1 MKLSFRSLAVAAI
14 TAAACVSVHAQQYP
28 SKPVRFII
36 PFPPGGPT
44 DIIGRMAAD
53 ILTKAYGVQFVA
65 DNRAGAGGNIGTE
78 TVAKAA
84 PDGYTLSLVP
94 SSHAIAP
101 LFYARLPFDVFKDFT
116 FITLV
121 ASGPNIV
128 VVNPS
133 VPVKSIA
140 ELVSLA
146 KEKPGELAFASAGV
160 GSSTHLAGEYF
171 NGVAGINALHVPY
184 KGSSQAEADVISG
197 RVSYMVDSIPSA
209 LPKVQ
214 AGQVRALA
222 TTGKRRFAALPN
234 VPTVLEA
241 GIPYESTSWWGVI
254 GPANLPSTIVDKVAA
269 EITRIMRQ
277 DDVKEFIAGQG
288 AEPTTSTPQEFF
300 DLVKRDNALYAKIV
314 KDANIRIEQ

>member
-1 MKLSFRSLAVAAI
+1 MNNAWILIGLAVAV
-14 TAAACVSVHAQQYP
+14 AAPAARAQEYPTKPIRIIVSYA
-28 SKPVRFII
+28 
-36 PFPPGGPT
+36 PGGGT
-44 DIIGRMAAD
+44 DVIARVLARKLNEAWGQAVI
-53 ILTKAYGVQFVA
+53 VE
-65 DNRAGAGGNIGTE
+65 NRPGAGGNIGTE
-78 TVAKAA
+78 AVAKVA

-101 LFYARLPFDVFKDFT
+101 LFYAKLPFDVFKDFT

-146 KEKPGELAFASAGV
+146 KEKPGDLAFASAGV

-171 NGVAGINALHVPY
+171 NGVAGIKALHVPY

-254 GPANLPSTIVDKVAA
+254 GPANLPSTIVDKVGA
-269 EITRIMRQ
+269 EITRIMQQ

>member
-1 MKLSFRSLAVAAI
+1 MKNTWILIGLAVAV
-14 TAAACVSVHAQQYP
+14 AAPAARAQEYPTKPIRIIVSYA
-28 SKPVRFII
+28 
-36 PFPPGGPT
+36 PGGGT
-44 DIIGRMAAD
+44 DVIARVLARKLNEAWGQAVI
-53 ILTKAYGVQFVA
+53 VE
-65 DNRAGAGGNIGTE
+65 NRPGAGGNIGTE

-254 GPANLPSTIVDKVAA
+254 GPANLPSTIVDKVGA

-300 DLVKRDNALYAKIV
+300 DLVKRDNALYANIV

>member
-1 MKLSFRSLAVAAI
+1 MNNAWILIGLAVAV
-14 TAAACVSVHAQQYP
+14 AAPAARAQEYPTKPIRIIVSYA
-28 SKPVRFII
+28 
-36 PFPPGGPT
+36 PGGGT
-44 DIIGRMAAD
+44 DVIARVLARKLNEAWGQAVI
-53 ILTKAYGVQFVA
+53 VE
-65 DNRAGAGGNIGTE
+65 NRPGAGGNIGTE
-78 TVAKAA
+78 AVAKAA

-101 LFYARLPFDVFKDFT
+101 LFYAKLPFDVFKDFT

-171 NGVAGINALHVPY
+171 NGVAGIKALHVPY

-254 GPANLPSTIVDKVAA
+254 GPANLPSTIVDKVGA

-314 KDANIRIEQ
+314 KEANIRIEQ

>member
-1 MKLSFRSLAVAAI
+1 MRPAAGTDVIARVLGAQAERSLG
-14 TAAACVSVHAQQYP
+14 P
-28 SKPVRFII
+28 SGHR
-36 PFPPGGPT
+36 
-44 DIIGRMAAD
+44 RESS
-53 ILTKAYGVQFVA
+53 
-65 DNRAGAGGNIGTE
+65 RRRRNIGTE
-78 TVAKAA
+78 AVAKAA

-101 LFYARLPFDVFKDFT
+101 LFYAKLPFDVFKDFT

-171 NGVAGINALHVPY
+171 NGVAGIKALHVPY

-241 GIPYESTSWWGVI
+241 GNT
-254 GPANLPSTIVDKVAA
+254 L
-269 EITRIMRQ
+269 
-277 DDVKEFIAGQG
+277 
-288 AEPTTSTPQEFF
+288 
-300 DLVKRDNALYAKIV
+300 
-314 KDANIRIEQ
+314 

>member
-1 MKLSFRSLAVAAI
+1 MKYALTLISVLLAM
-14 TAAACVSVHAQQYP
+14 TATTPLAEDYPAKPIRIIVSYA
-28 SKPVRFII
+28 
-36 PFPPGGPT
+36 PGGGT
-44 DIIGRMAAD
+44 DVIARVLARKLNEVFGQAVI
-53 ILTKAYGVQFVA
+53 VE
-65 DNRAGAGGNIGTE
+65 NRPGAGGNIGTE
-78 TVAKAA
+78 AVAKAA

-94 SSHAIAP
+94 SSHAIAS
-101 LFYARLPFDVFKDFT
+101 LFYPKLPFDIFKDFT

-128 VVNPS
+128 VAQPS
-133 VPVKSIA
+133 LPVTSVA

-146 KEKPGELAFASAGV
+146 RQQPGELTFASAGV

-171 NGVAGINALHVPY
+171 NSVAGIKALHIPY
-184 KGSSQAEADVISG
+184 KGSSQAETDVISG

-214 AGQVRALA
+214 AGQIRALA

-241 GIPYESTSWWGVI
+241 GLPYESISWWGVI
-254 GPANLPSTIVDKVAA
+254 GPANIPPAIVDKLIT
-269 EITRIMRQ
+269 EITRIMRL
-277 DDVKEFIAGQG
+277 DDVKEFIASQG
-288 AEPTTSTPQEFF
+288 AEVTTSSPQEFV
-300 DLVKRDNALYAKIV
+300 DLVKHDNTLYAKII

>member
-1 MKLSFRSLAVAAI
+1 VNNAWILIGLAVAV
-14 TAAACVSVHAQQYP
+14 AAPAASAQEYPTKPIRIIVSYA
-28 SKPVRFII
+28 
-36 PFPPGGPT
+36 PGGGT
-44 DIIGRMAAD
+44 DVIARVLARKLNEAWGQAVI
-53 ILTKAYGVQFVA
+53 VE
-65 DNRAGAGGNIGTE
+65 NRPGAGGNIGTE
-78 TVAKAA
+78 AVAKAA

-101 LFYARLPFDVFKDFT
+101 LFYAKLPFDVFKDFT

-140 ELVSLA
+140 ELVSFA

-171 NGVAGINALHVPY
+171 NGVAGIKALHVPY

-254 GPANLPSTIVDKVAA
+254 GPANLPSTIVDKVGA
-269 EITRIMRQ
+269 EITRILRQ

>member
-1 MKLSFRSLAVAAI
+1 MKNTWILIGLAVAV
-14 TAAACVSVHAQQYP
+14 AAPAARAQEYPTKPIRIIVSYA
-28 SKPVRFII
+28 
-36 PFPPGGPT
+36 PGGGT
-44 DIIGRMAAD
+44 DVIARVLARKLNEAWGQAVI
-53 ILTKAYGVQFVA
+53 VE
-65 DNRAGAGGNIGTE
+65 NRPGAGGNIGTE

-300 DLVKRDNALYAKIV
+300 DLVKRDNALYANIV

>member
-1 MKLSFRSLAVAAI
+1 MNNAWILIGIAVAVAAP
-14 TAAACVSVHAQQYP
+14 AARAQEYPTKPIRIIVSYA
-28 SKPVRFII
+28 
-36 PFPPGGPT
+36 PGGGT
-44 DIIGRMAAD
+44 DVIARVLARKLNEAWGQAVI
-53 ILTKAYGVQFVA
+53 VE
-65 DNRAGAGGNIGTE
+65 NRPGAGGNIGTE
-78 TVAKAA
+78 AVAKAA
-84 PDGYTLSLVP
+84 PDGYTLSVVP

-101 LFYARLPFDVFKDFT
+101 LFYAKLPFEVFKDFT

-171 NGVAGINALHVPY
+171 NGVAGIKALHVPY
-184 KGSSQAEADVISG
+184 KGSSQAEADIISG

-254 GPANLPSTIVDKVAA
+254 GPANLPSTIVDKVGA
-269 EITRIMRQ
+269 EIARIMRQ

-300 DLVKRDNALYAKIV
+300 DLVKRDNGLYAKIV